1 MEFNKE
7 RNDAL
12 QFLREHPIGVLATRN
27 ADGSLT
33 QSAIYFSA
41 ESDFTCYTVTK
52 VGTRKFANMDERQ
65 EVSLYVFEEK
75 APASIELAGI
85 AAIIGDGA
93 EAASALA
100 KYEAVASARKP
111 GYWLPPIAQ
120 INAGD
125 YVVYKIL
132 PASILYRVFSA
143 DGLERKPEEYVI
155 TP

>member
-1 MEFNKE
+1 MEFNDG

-12 QFLREHPIGVLATRN
+12 QFLREHPLGVLATRN

-33 QSAIYFSA
+33 QSAIYFSV

-52 VGTRKFANMDERQ
+52 VGTRKFANMEERQ
-65 EVSLYVFEEK
+65 EVSLYAFDESV
-75 APASIELAGI
+75 PASVELSGI
-85 AAIIGDGA
+85 AVMIKDGA

-100 KYEAVASARKP
+100 AYEAVASARKP

-120 INAGD
+120 IKAGD
-125 YVVYKIL
+125 YITCKVL
-132 PASILYRVFSA
+132 PASILYRTFSGE
-143 DGLERKPEEYVI
+143 DLEAKPEEYII